1 MIIILHVQTVTVL
14 ARETLMI
21 RMIQVVPTL
30 STVLNICITHQVS
43 AVAHHDSMSVTHVF
57 HKEYILIWQCSQ
69 LHFGQS
75 LTLTTLW
82 HSLPTRILS
91 PVSTHYLQLLN
102 LNQLFI
108 FTNQLFLQCGPWK
121 CSMKFSATNFVILAR
136 WKYVKKKKDRLG
148 TLFCSKRRDLRPFF
162 DPGSQ
167 SFCHKSQQSG

>member
-108 FTNQLFLQCGPWK
+108 FTNQLFL
-121 CSMKFSATNFVILAR
+121 
-136 WKYVKKKKDRLG
+136 
-148 TLFCSKRRDLRPFF
+148 
-162 DPGSQ
+162 
-167 SFCHKSQQSG
+167 